1 MNKAPEP
8 DRLIDAVLAEDAGA
22 SAPLDAILSA
32 VRARRNRRRRAP
44 AAIVVAVVLLG
55 FAVLNPSRRGPE
67 TTLTAPT
74 VAARLLN
81 PVAPELI
88 HIASLPLT
96 GGESMSTP
104 VSVGGWTLVHSDRAP
119 TVRATDAE
127 LLELAGGNGVGLI
140 RIDGRVE
147 LFLADVPPPR

>member
-32 VRARRNRRRRAP
+32 VRARRSRRRMAP
-44 AAIVVAVVLLG
+44 AAILSAVVLLS
-55 FAVLNPSRRGPE
+55 FAVLNPWRREPE
-67 TTLTAPT
+67 TIPSAPT
-74 VAARLLN
+74 VAAQHLN
-81 PVAPELI
+81 PVVPKLV

-96 GGESMSTP
+96 GAESMSTP
-104 VSVGGWTLVHSDRAP
+104 VSVGGWTLVHSERTHAIL
-119 TVRATDAE
+119 ATDAE
-127 LLELAGGNGVGLI
+127 LLELAGGNGVGLV